1 MFKYLFLKAL
11 GKKTPK
17 EIKNEEFA
25 NKVHQGATK
34 FLAIINDLISR
45 VGDEVVSIRKK
56 CNNLKETNFK
66 LGLSHIEKGNLA
78 DASLRFTI
86 IIRFWPDFK
95 EAYYQKA
102 RVCMLQNNPE
112 MAKLVID
119 KLLNKFPDYQS
130 PETTDLI
137 EKIDLAIKN
146 ANPNE

>member
-17 EIKNEEFA
+17 ELKNEELA
-25 NKVHQGATK
+25 NKVQHGATK
-34 FLAIINDLISR
+34 FFAIINNLISR
-45 VGDEVVSIRKK
+45 VGDEIVLIRKK
-56 CNNLKETNFK
+56 CNNLKETNYK

-78 DASLRFTI
+78 DAGFRFTI

-102 RVCMLQNNPE
+102 RVCMLQNDPQ

-130 PETTDLI
+130 PEINDLI

-146 ANPNE
+146 ENPNE